1 MTDLSGVSRVCLPLV
16 CPTLDSRKPR
26 IHWLC
31 WVLSGVSRVVTRAR
45 VRAFI

>member
-26 IHWLC
+26 ALWLC
-31 WVLSGVSRVVTRAR
+31 GILSGVSRVYTRAR